1 MLEKRDLHGFLL
13 GKRTKSIDI
22 VHTKLSLL
30 KANITSKTIRIVMA
44 ELTNVHN
51 LFGDQSRKQKVM
63 QKDFVRIA
71 GNIISALACVG
82 FLNKM
87 LFLV

>member
-1 MLEKRDLHGFLL
+1 
-13 GKRTKSIDI
+13 
-22 VHTKLSLL
+22 
-30 KANITSKTIRIVMA
+30 MA